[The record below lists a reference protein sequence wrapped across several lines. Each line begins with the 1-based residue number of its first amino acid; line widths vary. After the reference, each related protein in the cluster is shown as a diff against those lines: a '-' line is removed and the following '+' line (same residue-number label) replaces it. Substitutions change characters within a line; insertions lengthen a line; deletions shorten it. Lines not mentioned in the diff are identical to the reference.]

1 MVTCRRVR
9 VAGDVWA
16 VFEHIE
22 PRTDGLPS
30 WLALDCTRRPLCR
43 VDLAPPEPSP
53 RVVRLHFYIVT
64 SDLNLQ
70 TKLAVVGLPF
80 VEPSRW

>member
-53 RVVRLHFYIVT
+53 VYIVT

-80 VEPSRW
+80 VGPSRR

>member
-53 RVVRLHFYIVT
+53 VYIVT

-80 VEPSRW
+80 VEPSRR